1 MSKFVSNYNTHN
13 KVTHIFIQPTGGGCF
28 YMKLTDPII
37 KAAKPKEKPYS
48 LPDGYGLI
56 LLVQPTGAKWWRY
69 RYRFNTTPKM
79 LSMGIYPDVT
89 LKEARNQQTRFKEL
103 LAQGI
108 DPSRYRQEQKQR
120 EAIAAENS
128 FESVA
133 RQWWNHWKSGRT
145 ERHAGYTIR
154 RLEADV
160 IPIIGSKPIDEIT
173 APTLVMVIKKIEAR
187 GALDIAGRAL
197 TTCGQIF
204 RYAVAHGLAE
214 RNPAADIKPSDVLK
228 PTKKT
233 NYARLD
239 QKEIPELLCKIETYD
254 GQPLT
259 KLALQLMAFTFVRT
273 SELIGARWNEIELD
287 KKLWRIP
294 AERMKMKTPHIVPL
308 SDQAII
314 ILEKIK
320 ELAADE
326 ILLFPSERRDG
337 KSMSNNTILYA
348 LYRLGYHSRM
358 TGHGFRGMASTILHE
373 RGYKHE
379 HIELQL
385 AHSERNHVSA
395 SYNHALYLEPRA
407 RMMQDWADYLDAIK
421 TGAAIL
427 PFKAA

>member
-1 MSKFVSNYNTHN
+1 
-13 KVTHIFIQPTGGGCF
+13 
-28 YMKLTDPII
+28 MKLTDPVI
-37 KAAKPKEKPYS
+37 KAAKPKDKSYS
-48 LPDGYGLI
+48 LPDGQGLA
-56 LLVQPTGAKWWRY
+56 LFVQPSGAKWWRY
-69 RYRFNTTPKM
+69 RYRFNGTAKM

-89 LKEARNQQTRFKEL
+89 LKNARNEHARFKEL

-108 DPSRYRQEQKQR
+108 DPSQHRQEQKQQ

-128 FESVA
+128 FEFIA
-133 RQWWNHWKSGRT
+133 RLWWNHWKSGRN

-160 IPIIGSKPIDEIT
+160 FPFIGIKPITELT
-173 APTLVMVIKKIEAR
+173 APILIMVIKKVEAR
-187 GALDIAGRAL
+187 GAMDIAKRVL
-197 TTCGQIF
+197 TTCNQIM

-214 RNPAADIKPSDVLK
+214 RNPATDIKPSDVLK

-233 NYARLD
+233 NYARLH
-239 QKEIPELLCKIETYD
+239 QKELPELLRKIDAYD

-259 KLALQLMAFTFVRT
+259 KLALHLMALTFVRT
-273 SELIGARWNEIELD
+273 SELIGARWDEMELD
-287 KKLWRIP
+287 KQQWRIP

-308 SDQAII
+308 SNQAIAV
-314 ILEKIK
+314 LGKIK
-320 ELAADE
+320 ELAADQ

-337 KSMSNNTILYA
+337 KTMSNNTILYA

-358 TGHGFRGMASTILHE
+358 TGHGFRGIASTILHE
-373 RGYKHE
+373 RGYSHE

-385 AHSERNHVSA
+385 AHSKRDAVSA

-421 TGAAIL
+421 VGAAIL
-427 PFKAA
+427 PFRTA